1 MDKETNKQ
9 SPEIIFLIGAG
20 VSVPLNIPAMRGIFK
35 AFMNKKK
42 SKITENEKKTCKMFT
57 EELGVSEDL
66 EDFLLEANRIIE
78 SKDSSLTRLMEKS
91 ISPRRSGSRVRDY
104 TATLNGH
111 IKDVRA
117 VRKKILKFM
126 ADTCFKFDRTGAL
139 NLLYRF
145 VQVVASKGYPIFT
158 TNYDFAFEDVANE
171 KGITVQD
178 NFVRK
183 GQRHIWNRDIEF
195 PTGKAL
201 TIIKL
206 HGSVTWYVDKTGVI
220 ERINYDTNKNTAGYE
235 IERLVI
241 FPTRFKDICKQHF
254 FALYSQFLS
263 TLATARCLVII
274 GHSLRDDYLK
284 SAIIERRRKREFH
297 VVLIDPNLPTGLPR
311 EMKPA
316 PRDQLKR
323 IVHVPFCFETFS
335 DDFTD
340 IILNTLPLNIAQKC
354 ADIVH
359 QNSKTDNIKL
369 KGKIGSLGV
378 GQRKQFKAVI
388 DAYIPQDKRPAYVRV
403 WLEAKYRMPTG
414 EGATVEKTE
423 ISPNFIDNGKTKVAT
438 KLSGM
443 LKKEE
448 VDVAIEV
455 PEYPKWLEHADKVT
469 LYVGLLT
476 MASRKTAHMN
486 TNNVLAEDRREFS
499 YFK

>member
-1 MDKETNKQ
+1 MDKKTNKQ
-9 SPEIIFLIGAG
+9 SPEVIFLIGAG
-20 VSVPLNIPAMRGIFK
+20 ISVPLGIPAMQGIFK
-35 AFMNKKK
+35 AFMDKKK
-42 SKITENEKKTCKMFT
+42 SKITDKEKKICKMFT

-104 TATLNGH
+104 TATLNDH

-126 ADTCFKFDRTGAL
+126 ADTCFKFDRISAL

-145 VQVVASKGYPIFT
+145 VQVVASEGYPIFT
-158 TNYDFAFEDVANE
+158 TNYDFALEDVANE
-171 KGITVQD
+171 KGISVQD

-183 GQRHIWNRDIEF
+183 GQRHIWNRDIDF
-195 PTGKAL
+195 PTGNAL

-206 HGSVTWYVDKTGVI
+206 HGSVTWYVDKAGVI
-220 ERINYDTNKNTAGYE
+220 ERINYDTNKNTAGHE
-235 IERLVI
+235 IERMVI
-241 FPTRFKDICKQHF
+241 FPTRFKDICEQHF
-254 FALYSQFLS
+254 FALYSHFLS
-263 TLATARCLVII
+263 ALATARCLVII

-284 SAIIERRRKREFH
+284 SAIIERRRKGEFH
-297 VVLIDPNLPTGLPR
+297 VVLIDPNLPIGLPR

-323 IVHVPFCFETFS
+323 IVHVPFLFETFS
-335 DDFTD
+335 NDFTD
-340 IILNTLPLNIAQKC
+340 IITNPAPLEVAKKC

-359 QNSKTDNIKL
+359 QNSKTDKIKL

-403 WLEAKYRMPTG
+403 WLGANYHLPTG
-414 EGATVEKTE
+414 EGATTEKTE
-423 ISPNFIDNGKTKVAT
+423 LSPDFIDNGEIEVAT

-443 LKKEE
+443 VKEE
-448 VDVAIEV
+448 VDITVEV
-455 PEYPKWLEHADKVT
+455 PKNLPWLEHAKKVT

-476 MASRKTAHMN
+476 TSSKKPAQLS
-486 TNNVLAEDRREFS
+486 TNNILAEDRRELL
-499 YFK
+499 YTK